1 MNLKTPLL
9 LLTVMLCLSTPVFI
23 RADEPLE
30 FSTQQI
36 EFFENK
42 IRPLIITH
50 CIECHGADV
59 QESELRLDS
68 RAAILQSAAEAKIVQ
83 VLSYAGEVKMPP
95 DGKLSDTEIAA
106 MKQWVAMKLPWP
118 SGEQAMI
125 AGAATY
131 DTIRQQ
137 HWSFQPVQQRLRVFL
152 PDVSADQSI
161 VPGNAAVRRAGA

>member
-1 MNLKTPLL
+1 MNLKTPFL
-9 LLTVMLCLSTPVFI
+9 LLTVALCVSTTVLI

-42 IRPLIITH
+42 IRPLIVSH

-68 RAAILQSAAEAKIVQ
+68 RAAIFQSGAEAKIGQ
-83 VLSYAGEVKMPP
+83 VLSYTGEVKMPP
-95 DGKLSDTEIAA
+95 DGKLSDAEIAV

-118 SGEQAMI
+118 SGEKAMI
-125 AGAATY
+125 ITAAKY

-137 HWSFQPVQQRLRVFL
+137 HWSFKPVQHSSLIL
-152 PDVSADQSI
+152 I
-161 VPGNAAVRRAGA
+161 